1 MRLLYITYIDFGES
15 KSGSSV
21 RPQKIYKAFLDAG
34 HEVKL
39 LQGQQNRRSER
50 KKRVEEIMEWLDTEE
65 GSMVEGCYVES
76 PSGPIFNKA
85 DLDLL
90 RKVHEKGI
98 PLSYFYRDAHW
109 LFAPELI
116 RRGFAKKYAI
126 TFMQKRDIKV
136 YRDNTDVFYMP
147 SNMACN
153 ELSKSY
159 SWKNLK
165 PLPPGCE
172 ELEIKPYKYTR
183 TGIYVG
189 AATEHYGVD
198 NLIDAY
204 RLANYAAA
212 KRGEEAYKLIIV
224 TREAEYKDL
233 FPEPPSYPWL
243 EVFHV
248 SGDDSLAPLYDRADV
263 ALLPLRKEKYMDLAY
278 AIKFF
283 EYISHGKPIICND
296 LVEMGGF
303 IKSQDCGIIY
313 DLTSEAMAEAIEKFY
328 SEGRAEDLYQNVL
341 KARNQNTWGK
351 RVEEIIEDLE
361 KVKVEKQAMSVAGND
376 DHRDGRK

>member
-1 MRLLYITYIDFGES
+1 MKLLYITYIDFGES
-15 KSGSSV
+15 RSGSSV

-34 HEVKL
+34 HDVKL
-39 LQGQQNRRSER
+39 LQGQQNRRAER
-50 KKRVEEIMEWLDTEE
+50 KKRVAEIMEWLDTEE
-65 GSMVEGCYVES
+65 GSKVEGCYVES

-85 DLDLL
+85 DLELL
-90 RKVHEKGI
+90 EKVHEKGI

-116 RRGFAKKYAI
+116 KRSFAKKYAI
-126 TFMQKRDIKV
+126 TVMQKRDMKV
-136 YRDNTDVFYMP
+136 YRDNVDVFYMP
-147 SNMACN
+147 SDMACN

-159 SWKNLK
+159 TLNNLK

-172 ELEIKPYKYTR
+172 VLDIKPYKSTR

-189 AATEHYGVD
+189 AATEHYGVND
-198 NLIDAY
+198 LIEAY

-212 KRGEEAYKLIIV
+212 KRGEEPYRLIVV
-224 TREAEYKDL
+224 TREAEYKKL
-233 FPEPPSYPWL
+233 FPEAPDFPWL

-248 SGDDSLAPLYDRADV
+248 SGDDSLTPLYDRADV
-263 ALLPLRKEKYMDLAY
+263 AILPLKKEKYMDLAY

-303 IKSQDCGIIY
+303 IQSRDCGIIY
-313 DLTSEAMAEAIEKFY
+313 RHTPEALAEAIEKFY
-328 SEGRAEDLYQNVL
+328 SEGREEALYDNVL
-341 KARNQNTWGK
+341 RARNENTWGK
-351 RVEEIIEDLE
+351 RVEEIIEDL
-361 KVKVEKQAMSVAGND
+361 KQASNEKQAIDMDVDLNVEVETE
-376 DHRDGRK
+376 